1 MKTTESLTMAPRGG
15 APPDI
20 NVTILHALL
29 NSSSSSH
36 PSIPPPPSC
45 SIDES
50 YKYIFLPIC
59 YSFTFMFSI
68 SLNSVVLY
76 RSFRRTK
83 RWNASLI
90 YMVNLASTDFMYG
103 LSLPFLVASYIMRDR
118 WVFGDFMCRLVR
130 FLFYF
135 NLYCSIF
142 FLTCI
147 SVHRYLG
154 ICHPMKII
162 TMETKRAVKWTC
174 VLVWGVVFALTCP
187 IFRFAQTGHV
197 TRLAGASGD
206 TGGVDGLNLELSS
219 INGNGSHGNWGG
231 VVEEYQNCWDDAIDK
246 EFSDYVPY
254 GIILHLLGFFVP
266 FSIIAWC
273 YSHVVLTIFRT
284 LHSQP
289 LSHRGQREGENE
301 GVGSGGGEGEGEGE
315 GGVGGR
321 GSRAGI
327 VGGRGRRGSNRLEGV
342 LGRDAGLSVFLG
354 AHSPYAHRRRK
365 SIKTIIT
372 ITLLFAL
379 CFFPFHVTRTI
390 FLILKV
396 TKGVPCHTMT
406 MVSMCY
412 KITRPLASFNAWLN
426 ALLYFLTK
434 EKAGAHCC
442 QAANNNGQQHG
453 GLLWPLRMM
462 GKAGDVEE
470 GGIEEGIDDK
480 ENKDMKNTPVYIHRG
495 LPKVRYTVE

>member
-1 MKTTESLTMAPRGG
+1 MSTSAGDLPNISVSL
-15 APPDI
+15 
-20 NVTILHALL
+20 LHDMF
-29 NSSSSSH
+29 NSSSQSST
-36 PSIPPPPSC
+36 PSTTPPSC

-59 YSFTFMFSI
+59 YSFTFIFSI
-68 SLNSVVLY
+68 LLNSVVLY
-76 RSFRRTK
+76 RSFRQTK

-118 WVFGDFMCRLVR
+118 WIFGDFMCRLVR

-154 ICHPMKII
+154 ICHPMKVISL
-162 TMETKRAVKWTC
+162 ETKKAVKCTC
-174 VLVWGVVFALTCP
+174 VLVWIVVFALTCP

-197 TRLAGASGD
+197 TRL
-206 TGGVDGLNLELSS
+206 GGVGATVNNSDNPSYEMSL
-219 INGNGSHGNWGG
+219 INGNGSHGHLGG
-231 VVEEYQNCWDDAIDK
+231 IIEEYQNCWDDAIDK
-246 EFSDYVPY
+246 EFADYVPY

-284 LHSQP
+284 LHSRP
-289 LSHRGQREGENE
+289 SSHRGPR
-301 GVGSGGGEGEGEGE
+301 GGGHEGLEKREKASSAIFGKE
-315 GGVGGR
+315 R
-321 GSRAGI
+321 K
-327 VGGRGRRGSNRLEGV
+327 GSNGIARAVRRDEGI
-342 LGRDAGLSVFLG
+342 SIFLG
-354 AHSPYAHRRRK
+354 ARSPYANRRRK

-372 ITLLFAL
+372 ITFLFAL
-379 CFFPFHVTRTI
+379 CFLPFHVTRTI
-390 FLILKV
+390 FLLLKV
-396 TKGVPCHTMT
+396 TKRVPCQTMT

-434 EKAGAHCC
+434 DKGGAHCC
-442 QAANNNGQQHG
+442 QTVDSNTQQQHG
-453 GLLWPLRMM
+453 GLLLPLRMM
-462 GKAGDVEE
+462 GKGEDAED
-470 GGIEEGIDDK
+470 GGREDGVDNREK
-480 ENKDMKNTPVYIHRG
+480 KALHNSPSYTNRA
-495 LPKVRYTVE
+495 KVRYIVDIEK

>member
-1 MKTTESLTMAPRGG
+1 MTSMEHPPVNTSVSSLQHLAL
-15 APPDI
+15 PP
-20 NVTILHALL
+20 T
-29 NSSSSSH
+29 SQSF
-36 PSIPPPPSC
+36 C

-50 YKYIFLPIC
+50 YKYIFLPLC
-59 YSFTFMFSI
+59 YSFTFIFSI
-68 SLNSVVLY
+68 SLNSVVLL

-90 YMVNLASTDFMYG
+90 YMVNLATTDFMYG
-103 LSLPFLVASYIMRDR
+103 MSLPFLVASYIMRDR

-154 ICHPMKII
+154 ICHPMKVI
-162 TMETKRAVKWTC
+162 TLESKKAVKCTC
-174 VLVWGVVFALTCP
+174 VVVWIVVFALTCP

-197 TRLAGASGD
+197 TRLAGISGD
-206 TGGVDGLNLELSS
+206 GRL
-219 INGNGSHGNWGG
+219 
-231 VVEEYQNCWDDAIDK
+231 VEEFQNCWDDAIDK

-254 GIILHLLGFFVP
+254 GITLHLVGFFVP

-289 LSHRGQREGENE
+289 SSYRGPKDGGYRGVRRQERDDREKRGKN
-301 GVGSGGGEGEGEGE
+301 GFSKTH
-315 GGVGGR
+315 GR
-321 GSRAGI
+321 QDGI
-327 VGGRGRRGSNRLEGV
+327 SI
-342 LGRDAGLSVFLG
+342 FLG
-354 AHSPYAHRRRK
+354 AHSPYANRRRK

-390 FLILKV
+390 FLLLKV
-396 TKGVPCHTMT
+396 TRGVPCHTMT

-434 EKAGAHCC
+434 DKGGGHCC
-442 QAANNNGQQHG
+442 QAANTTSQQHG
-453 GLLWPLRMM
+453 GLLMPLRMM
-462 GKAGDVEE
+462 GRAEDAEVGAAA
-470 GGIEEGIDDK
+470 DK
-480 ENKDMKNTPVYIHRG
+480 SFLNSPPYINRD
-495 LPKVRYTVE
+495 KVNYPAE

>member
-1 MKTTESLTMAPRGG
+1 MKTAQSLNMAPREG
-15 APPDI
+15 APPSI
-20 NVTILHALL
+20 NNVTILHALF
-29 NSSSSSH
+29 NSSSSSP
-36 PSIPPPPSC
+36 PSIPPPASC

-59 YSFTFMFSI
+59 YSFTFIFSI

-103 LSLPFLVASYIMRDR
+103 LSLPFLIASYIMRDR

-154 ICHPMKII
+154 ICHPMKTI
-162 TMETKRAVKWTC
+162 TLETKRAVKWTC
-174 VLVWGVVFALTCP
+174 VLVWGVVFTLTCP

-197 TRLAGASGD
+197 TRPAGVSSNASSAG
-206 TGGVDGLNLELSS
+206 GLNLKLSS
-219 INGNGSHGNWGG
+219 VDGNGSHGNWGQG
-231 VVEEYQNCWDDAIDK
+231 IEEYQNCWDDAIDK

-289 LSHRGQREGENE
+289 LSHRGQREGGND
-301 GVGSGGGEGEGEGE
+301 GVGSGGGQE
-315 GGVGGR
+315 GGRR
-321 GSRAGI
+321 GNRAAI
-327 VGGRGRRGSNRLEGV
+327 AGGRGRRGSNGLAGV
-342 LGRDAGLSVFLG
+342 LERDAGLSVFLG

-434 EKAGAHCC
+434 EKGGAHCC
-442 QAANNNGQQHG
+442 QAANNNGQQQG

-462 GKAGDVEE
+462 GKAEDAEE
-470 GGIEEGIDDK
+470 GGIEERIDNK
-480 ENKDMKNTPVYIHRG
+480 EKEEINNTPVYIQGEGG
-495 LPKVRYTVE
+495 LAKVRYTVE